1 MAGISTAINIADR
14 MSGPIFSIINAM
26 DLMIDT
32 MSSVD
37 TATSQGFD
45 AAKIDETRRALDLAN
60 AEMQDIY
67 NGIHRNVQ
75 EQQEFNNT
83 VRQGT
88 NAVDSMADKITGMVS
103 AYVGIQSVGKLVDLS
118 DEYTQTTARL
128 NMINDGLQSTADLQ
142 DKIFASA
149 QNSRAAYLQT
159 ADVVAK
165 LALRAGSVWESNE
178 ETIAFAETLNKAFVV
193 AGASQEEMN
202 SASLQLTQALGSGV
216 LRGEELNA
224 VFEAAPNIIQT
235 IAGYIENNDALLDNM
250 ANKLG
255 MKSEELSGNVM
266 GHIRDIASEGL
277 LSADIVKNAML
288 SSAEDIN
295 NQFENMPMTWGQ
307 VWTMAMNQLLYASQP
322 ILQLINLLAQN
333 WSTLEPIVLGVA
345 AAVGLY
351 AIALGVYNATQAASN
366 TLSAISAAR
375 SAIKAGSTLAEAAAT
390 TTATGAQVGFN
401 AALLACPL
409 TWIVIAIIA
418 VIAAVYALTAAF
430 NKATGASV
438 SATGLIMGAFAV
450 LGAFLINTF
459 VVPVQNKFAMFAN
472 FIGNLFNDP
481 VAAVKVLF
489 YDMAQTVIGY
499 ILNMARA
506 IETIINKIPGVQ
518 VDITSGLDN
527 FYSQIEDASQKVK
540 DESGWVE
547 YVQKMDFIDY
557 SDAANA
563 GYEFGQGIEDKIG
576 GFFGGDLN
584 GMGIDT
590 GAFGTDMSDV
600 PGGVNDIA
608 QNTKDSVDISDE
620 ELRYLHDLAEQDVIN
635 RFTTAEIRVDMVNN
649 NNVSSQMDLDGIVD
663 YVATGVYNAMEQA
676 AEGVHS

>member
-103 AYVGIQSVGKLVDLS
+103 AYVGIQSAGKLVDLS

-235 IAGYIENNDALLDNM
+235 IADY
-250 ANKLG
+250 LG
-255 MKSEELSGNVM
+255 VSIGE
-266 GHIRDIASEGL
+266 IREMASEGQIT
-277 LSADIVKNAML
+277 ADVVKNAML
-288 SSAEDIN
+288 SSAEKIDA
-295 NQFENMPMTWGQ
+295 QFQNMPMTWEQ
-307 VWTMAMNQLLYASQP
+307 VWTGAMNQLLYASQP
-322 ILQLINLLAQN
+322 LLQFINLLAQN

-351 AIALGVYNATQAASN
+351 VIALGAYKAVAAASAV
-366 TLSAISAAR
+366 TGAVHAA
-375 SAIKAGSTLAEAAAT
+375 SVALQSGAT
-390 TTATGAQVGFN
+390 FTATAAQYGFN

-450 LGAFLINTF
+450 LGAFLVNTF

-635 RFTTAEIRVDMVNN
+635 RFTTAEIKVDMVNN

>member
-60 AEMQDIY
+60 AEMQEIY
-67 NGIHRNVQ
+67 NGIHRNAQ

-103 AYVGIQSVGKLVDLS
+103 AYVGIQSVGKLVGLS

-235 IAGYIENNDALLDNM
+235 IADY
-250 ANKLG
+250 LG
-255 MKSEELSGNVM
+255 VGIGE
-266 GHIRDIASEGL
+266 IREMASEGQIT
-277 LSADIVKNAML
+277 ADVVKNAML
-288 SSAEDIN
+288 SSAEEIDA
-295 NQFENMPMTWGQ
+295 QFQSMPMTWEQ
-307 VWTMAMNQLLYASQP
+307 VWTGAMNQLLYASQP
-322 ILQLINLLAQN
+322 LLQFINLLAQN

-351 AIALGVYNATQAASN
+351 VIALGAYKAVAAASAV
-366 TLSAISAAR
+366 TGAVHAA
-375 SAIKAGSTLAEAAAT
+375 SVALQSGAT
-390 TTATGAQVGFN
+390 FTATAAQYGFN

-418 VIAAVYALTAAF
+418 VIAAIYALTAAF

-676 AEGVHS
+676 AEGVHA

>member
-60 AEMQDIY
+60 AEMQEIY
-67 NGIHRNVQ
+67 NGIHRNTQ

-88 NAVDSMADKITGMVS
+88 RAVDSMGDRITGMVS
-103 AYVGIQSVGKLVDLS
+103 AYVGIQSVGKLVGLS

-128 NMINDGLQSTADLQ
+128 NMINDGLRSTAELQ
-142 DKIFASA
+142 DKIFASS
-149 QNSRAAYLQT
+149 QRSRTSYLQT

-165 LALRAGSVWESNE
+165 LALRAGDIWESNE
-178 ETIAFAETLNKAFVV
+178 ETIAFAEALNKSFVI
-193 AGASQEEMN
+193 AGASQEEIN

-235 IAGYIENNDALLDNM
+235 IADY
-250 ANKLG
+250 LG
-255 MKSEELSGNVM
+255 VGI
-266 GHIRDIASEGL
+266 GDIREWASEGKL
-277 LSADIVKNAML
+277 TAEVVKNAL
-288 SSAEDIN
+288 LGSAEEIDE
-295 NQFENMPMTWGQ
+295 QFQNMPYTWGQ
-307 VWTMAMNQLLYASQP
+307 VWDGVMSQLLYASQP

-333 WSTLEPIVLGVA
+333 WSILEPIVLGVA
-345 AAVGLY
+345 AAVGVY
-351 AIALGVYNATQAASN
+351 VIALGAYKAVTAAS
-366 TLSAISAAR
+366 
-375 SAIKAGSTLAEAAAT
+375 AAAGAVHAASMAMQSGAT
-390 TTATGAQVGFN
+390 FTATAAQYGFN

-409 TWIVIAIIA
+409 TWIVLIIIA
-418 VIAAVYALTAAF
+418 VIAAIYALVAAF
-430 NKATGASV
+430 NKATGSSI
-438 SATGLIMGAFAV
+438 SATGLIAGAFAV
-450 LGAFLINTF
+450 LAARVMNNT
-459 VVPVQNKFAMFAN
+459 VIPLQNMFAMFAN

-499 ILNMARA
+499 ILNMANA
-506 IETIINKIPGVQ
+506 IEEIINRIPGVQ

-576 GFFGGDLN
+576 GFFGGDMN

-608 QNTKDSVDISDE
+608 RNTKDSVDISDE

-635 RFTTAEIRVDMVNN
+635 RFTTAEIKVDMVNN

-663 YVATGVYNAMEQA
+663 YVATGVYSAMEQA
-676 AEGVHS
+676 AEGVHA

>member
-60 AEMQDIY
+60 AEMQEIY
-67 NGIHRNVQ
+67 NGIHRNTQ

-88 NAVDSMADKITGMVS
+88 SAVDSMGDKITGMVS

-235 IAGYIENNDALLDNM
+235 IADY
-250 ANKLG
+250 LG
-255 MKSEELSGNVM
+255 VSIGE
-266 GHIRDIASEGL
+266 IREMASEGQIT
-277 LSADIVKNAML
+277 ADVVKNAML
-288 SSAEDIN
+288 SSAEEIDT
-295 NQFENMPMTWGQ
+295 QFQSMPMTWEQ
-307 VWTMAMNQLLYASQP
+307 VWTGAMNQLLYASQP
-322 ILQLINLLAQN
+322 LLQFINLLAQN

-635 RFTTAEIRVDMVNN
+635 RFTTAEIKVDMVNN

>member
-14 MSGPIFSIINAM
+14 MSGPIFSIINTM

-45 AAKIDETRRALDLAN
+45 AAKIDETRRALELAN
-60 AEMQDIY
+60 AEMQEIY
-67 NGIHRNVQ
+67 NGIHRNTQ

-83 VRQGT
+83 IRQGT
-88 NAVDSMADKITGMVS
+88 SAVDSMGDKITGMVS

-193 AGASQEEMN
+193 AGASREEMN

-235 IAGYIENNDALLDNM
+235 IADY
-250 ANKLG
+250 LG
-255 MKSEELSGNVM
+255 VSIGE
-266 GHIRDIASEGL
+266 IREMASEGQIT
-277 LSADIVKNAML
+277 ADVVKNAML
-288 SSAEDIN
+288 SSAEEIDA
-295 NQFENMPMTWGQ
+295 QFQSMPMTWEQ
-307 VWTMAMNQLLYASQP
+307 VWTGAMNQLLYASQP
-322 ILQLINLLAQN
+322 LLQFINLLAQN

-351 AIALGVYNATQAASN
+351 VIALGAYKAVTAAS
-366 TLSAISAAR
+366 
-375 SAIKAGSTLAEAAAT
+375 AAAGAVHAASMAMQSGVT
-390 TTATGAQVGFN
+390 FTATAAQYGFN

-409 TWIVIAIIA
+409 TWIVLIIIA
-418 VIAAVYALTAAF
+418 VIAAIYALVAAF
-430 NKATGASV
+430 NKATGSSI
-438 SATGLIMGAFAV
+438 SATGLIAGAFAV
-450 LGAFLINTF
+450 LAARVMNNT
-459 VVPVQNKFAMFAN
+459 VIPLQNMFAMFAN

-635 RFTTAEIRVDMVNN
+635 RFTTAEIKVDMVNN

>member
-60 AEMQDIY
+60 AEMQEIY
-67 NGIHRNVQ
+67 NGIHRNAQ

-103 AYVGIQSVGKLVDLS
+103 AYVGIQTVGKLVGLS

-142 DKIFASA
+142 EEIFASA
-149 QNSRAAYLQT
+149 QRSRASYMQM
-159 ADVVAK
+159 ADTMAK

-178 ETIAFAETLNKAFVV
+178 ETIAFAEALNKSFVI
-193 AGASQEEMN
+193 AGASQEEIY
-202 SASLQLTQALGSGV
+202 STSLQLTQALGSGV

-224 VFEAAPNIIQT
+224 VWDASSNIIQT

-322 ILQLINLLAQN
+322 ILQLINLMAQN

-676 AEGVHS
+676 AEGVHA